1 MSLAHLRVL
10 LTGATGGIGRATAR
24 ELSARGAAVLLS
36 GRDREALEQLA
47 RELDPDG
54 DRHGVMPADL
64 TDACERDRLAAL
76 AIDWRGGINALVNN
90 AGVGDLRLFLHES
103 PEQIDRAIA
112 VNVTAPMQ
120 LCRALLPQLVRL
132 SEAHLLNVGSVFG
145 AIGYPGYATYCAG
158 KFALRGFTE
167 ALAREADGTPLRVHY
182 LAPRATATAM
192 NGAAAN
198 QMNDE
203 LGVATDPPERVAV
216 AVCEMLEGSR
226 RRAVIGWPEKLFAR
240 LNGALPGV
248 VDAALR
254 KQLPVIL
261 RFAAS
266 GRQRHA
272 AANPIVQNPRSS
284 LS

>member
-1 MSLAHLRVL
+1 MSLSHLRVL
-10 LTGATGGIGRATAR
+10 LTGATGGIGQATAR
-24 ELSARGAAVLLS
+24 ELSSRGAALLLS
-36 GRDREALEQLA
+36 GRNREVLERLA
-47 RELDPDG
+47 RELDPSG
-54 DRHGVMPADL
+54 ERHDVMPADL
-64 TDACERDRLAAL
+64 TDAGDRDRLAAL
-76 AIDWRGGINALVNN
+76 AIDWRGGINALINN
-90 AGVGDLRLFLHES
+90 AGIGDLRLFLHES
-103 PEQIDRAIA
+103 PEQIDRTIA

-132 SEAHLLNVGSVFG
+132 GEAHLLNVGSVFG
-145 AIGYPGYATYCAG
+145 SIGYPGYASYCAA
-158 KFALRGFTE
+158 KFALKGFTE
-167 ALAREADGTPLRVHY
+167 ALAREVDGTPLRVHY

-192 NGAAAN
+192 NGAAAK

-203 LGVATDPPERVAV
+203 LGAATDPPERVAV

-240 LNGALPGV
+240 VNGALPGV

-261 RFAAS
+261 RFATS
-266 GRQRHA
+266 GRQRSA
-272 AANPIVQNPRSS
+272 ATDPFVRNPRSS

>member
-1 MSLAHLRVL
+1 MSLSHLRVL
-10 LTGATGGIGRATAR
+10 LTGATGGIGQATAR
-24 ELSARGAAVLLS
+24 ELSSRGAALLLS
-36 GRDREALEQLA
+36 GRNREVLERLA
-47 RELDPDG
+47 RELDPSG
-54 DRHGVMPADL
+54 GRHDVMPADL
-64 TDACERDRLAAL
+64 TDAGDRDRLVAVAK
-76 AIDWRGGINALVNN
+76 DWRGGINALVNN
-90 AGVGDLRLFLHES
+90 AGIGDLRLFLHES
-103 PEQIDRAIA
+103 PEQIDRTIA

-132 SEAHLLNVGSVFG
+132 GEAHLLNVGSVFG
-145 AIGYPGYATYCAG
+145 SIGYPGYASYCAA
-158 KFALRGFTE
+158 KFALKGFTE
-167 ALAREADGTPLRVHY
+167 ALAREVDGTPLRVHY

-192 NGAAAN
+192 NGAAAK

-203 LGVATDPPERVAV
+203 LGAATDPPERVAV

-240 LNGALPGV
+240 VNGALPGV

-261 RFAAS
+261 RFATS
-266 GRQRHA
+266 GRQRSA
-272 AANPIVQNPRSS
+272 ATDPFVRNPRSS

>member
-1 MSLAHLRVL
+1 
-10 LTGATGGIGRATAR
+10 
-24 ELSARGAAVLLS
+24 
-36 GRDREALEQLA
+36 
-47 RELDPDG
+47 
-54 DRHGVMPADL
+54 
-64 TDACERDRLAAL
+64 
-76 AIDWRGGINALVNN
+76 
-90 AGVGDLRLFLHES
+90 
-103 PEQIDRAIA
+103 
-112 VNVTAPMQ
+112 MQ

-132 SEAHLLNVGSVFG
+132 GEAHLLNVGSVFG
-145 AIGYPGYATYCAG
+145 AIGYPGYASYCAG

-167 ALAREADGTPLRVHY
+167 ALAREVDGTPLRVHY

-192 NGAAAN
+192 NGAATCE
-198 QMNDE
+198 MNDE

-266 GRQRHA
+266 GRQRPA
-272 AANPIVQNPRSS
+272 AANPIVQSPRSS